1 MIKLEPRR
9 CAIYT
14 RKSNE
19 AGLEQEFNSLD
30 AQREACEAFVKSQ
43 SHEGWMALP
52 GQYDDGGY
60 SGGSMQRPGLKA
72 LLADIEAGKIDVVVV
87 YKIDRLTRSLTD
99 FARMVELFDKHG
111 VSFVSVTQSFNT
123 TSSMGRLTLNVL
135 LSFAQFER
143 EVTGERIRDKIAA
156 SKAKGLW
163 MGGNLPLGYDAPQ
176 EGTRILKVNELE
188 AERVRLIFAKYLEL
202 DSVNKLRD
210 WLVSEGI
217 TPKRWV
223 SAKGREIGAASFS
236 RGALFHLLRNPI
248 YRGMIRHKGLIHE
261 GGHEAIVDAKT
272 FERVQ
277 VRLDHGANRWKEKR
291 TPVGRAPLA
300 TRIFD
305 GAGKP
310 MSPTFAHG
318 KRGQVYRYYVTSDLQ
333 QGARPSD
340 NPEYIQRIPGPQ
352 LEEQLTEALTR
363 LLPDRADQPLAL
375 PRRIEIHYN
384 AVHVLLDATITE
396 GIAGRLG
403 TGEDAKLDPV
413 KSNLVRLKLPVR
425 IRNRRGR
432 TTIQLSSQPTTK
444 IDEVMID
451 ALRRA
456 HALVK
461 LDRQRLP
468 LCDNAP
474 PTLYE
479 RRLLRLAFLAPDLQT
494 MILEGGQPAHLNVE
508 QLIEQPLPIDW
519 TQQRQL
525 FASTEPRQKSANRKA
540 IEAAI

>member
-1 MIKLEPRR
+1 M
-9 CAIYT
+9 
-14 RKSNE
+14 
-19 AGLEQEFNSLD
+19 
-30 AQREACEAFVKSQ
+30 
-43 SHEGWMALP
+43 
-52 GQYDDGGY
+52 
-60 SGGSMQRPGLKA
+60 
-72 LLADIEAGKIDVVVV
+72 
-87 YKIDRLTRSLTD
+87 
-99 FARMVELFDKHG
+99 
-111 VSFVSVTQSFNT
+111 
-123 TSSMGRLTLNVL
+123 
-135 LSFAQFER
+135 
-143 EVTGERIRDKIAA
+143 
-156 SKAKGLW
+156 
-163 MGGNLPLGYDAPQ
+163 
-176 EGTRILKVNELE
+176 
-188 AERVRLIFAKYLEL
+188 
-202 DSVNKLRD
+202 NKLRD
-210 WLVSEGI
+210 RLVSEGI
-217 TPKRWV
+217 TPKRWI

-248 YRGMIRHKGLIHE
+248 YRAMIRHKGLIHE
-261 GGHEAIVDAKT
+261 GGHDAIVDAKT

-277 VRLDHGANRWKEKR
+277 VRLDHGANRWKETR
-291 TPVGRAPLA
+291 TPVARAPLA

-305 GAGKP
+305 GAGRP

-340 NPEYIQRIPGPQ
+340 NPEQIQRIPGPQ

-363 LLPDRADQPLAL
+363 LVPGRAEQALAL
-375 PRRIEIHYN
+375 PRRVEIHFH

-403 TGEDAKLDPV
+403 TGEDAKPDPV
-413 KSNLVRLKLPVR
+413 KSNLVRLKLPIR

-432 TTIQLSSQPTTK
+432 TTIELSSQPLTK

-468 LCDNAP
+468 VCDNAP

-494 MILEGGQPAHLNVE
+494 MILEGRQPAHLNVE

-519 TQQRQL
+519 TEQRTI
-525 FASTEPRQKSANRKA
+525 FASTEPGQKPANRKA
-540 IEAAI
+540 IPAAV